1 MDGQAKVSLIL
12 ELKNKLKSGLDR
24 AKQYVNTSVKE
35 MKDRL
40 SSLKTSHIEAFKA
53 ASDNIPGISGLSGMI
68 ANPYT
73 LVIAGVLALTAAYGK
88 ASHMAQDFD
97 SAMAKANVTAQ
108 ENAIQL
114 KQTSDEILK
123 IAAHSNL
130 KDAAAASPQVYNV
143 LLSSGMDKQN
153 AMDTVA
159 PTLAAAK
166 AGFTDVETV
175 AKAAAASM
183 NSSGIKDATRL
194 YDILFATLN
203 KGNAEF
209 SDIAQYLPKI
219 IPAARLVG
227 LNMEQVAGSFAY
239 LTAQGQTSE
248 RAATL
253 LENAFKTLADPE
265 KAKSFKR
272 IGVEMYTAEG
282 KIRPL
287 ISIVDDL
294 NYALKGLTDQQKSKL
309 LSSLGLDMESI
320 GAFSAMAQDAGSLRQ
335 SIDFVTN
342 STGQFQKSVESAK
355 TPMDSWDQI
364 SNEIDTAWIKIG
376 EHANESLG
384 KLGDRLLPIIEKA
397 LPAFIECMN
406 TILDLFGD
414 LAKPIEMLAGVTD
427 PFSGLPERGFN
438 WERQLIG
445 LETTDQIKAK
455 NDQYAKANED
465 LGKWLGDH
473 MPTRK
478 VTESP
483 LGNTLKSITNGVS
496 GLFGDLKRAVGIE
509 PSAINLYKK
518 DGPNA
523 KVQKVLDEI
532 DNPKNRKGKKGDPD
546 NPDHIQGSTPRT
558 VNFNIQSVI
567 AGDFISKNEQFT
579 NMSPKDFEKW
589 FTEMMMRMQ
598 RNAELGY
605 N

>member
-40 SSLKTSHIEAFKA
+40 SSLKTSHIEAFKS

-73 LVIAGVLALTAAYGK
+73 LVIAGVVAIAAAYGK
-88 ASHMAQDFD
+88 ASRMAQDFD

-108 ENAIQL
+108 ETPLQL

-130 KDAAAASPQVYNV
+130 KDAAIASPQVYNV

-166 AGFTDVETV
+166 AGFTDVEIV

-265 KAKSFKR
+265 KAKSFKK
-272 IGVEMYTAEG
+272 IGVEMYTVEG

-287 ISIVDDL
+287 VSIVDDL

-342 STGQFQKSVESAK
+342 STGQFQKSVEAAK
-355 TPMDSWDQI
+355 TPMDAWDQV
-364 SNEIDTAWIKIG
+364 SNQIDTAWIKIG

-384 KLGDRLLPIIEKA
+384 KIGDSLAPLIEKV
-397 LPAFIECMN
+397 LPAFTDAITN
-406 TILDLFGD
+406 VLDLLGD
-414 LAKPIEMLAGVTD
+414 IPKAIKTLGGIAPD
-427 PFSGLPERGFN
+427 FSSLNEKGFN
-438 WERQLIG
+438 WGRELVG
-445 LETTDQIKAK
+445 LPTTDDIKQEKQLAEQRKNAPAPTPGSYSTLPDNSMLGLAK
-455 NDQYAKANED
+455 KFK
-465 LGKWLGDH
+465 L
-473 MPTRK
+473 P
-478 VTESP
+478 
-483 LGNTLKSITNGVS
+483 
-496 GLFGDLKRAVGIE
+496 E
-509 PSAINLYKK
+509 PAINLYKK

-532 DNPKNRKGKKGDPD
+532 DNPKNKKGKKGDAD